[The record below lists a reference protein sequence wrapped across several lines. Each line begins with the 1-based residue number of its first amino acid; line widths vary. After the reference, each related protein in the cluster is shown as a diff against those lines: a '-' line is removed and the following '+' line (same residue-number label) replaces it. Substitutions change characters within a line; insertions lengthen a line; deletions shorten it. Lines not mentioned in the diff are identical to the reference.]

1 MKGAGSNGTIPNDK
15 CPFVMCQNLFSLE
28 FLFIYLLFTVTI
40 KVQDINNHA
49 PEFLQSSYWVSLPND
64 ARIGASVLTMKARD
78 LDEGSNGDIRYKLS
92 SDLFE
97 IDPITGTVTL
107 RKGLGSVTNKKYE
120 FSVRA
125 TDQGSPNLQTA
136 VMAYVSVH
144 ELSYVPP
151 RFPEPVYKALV
162 AENFKSGTPLL
173 TVHAQTSIGLG
184 GYAIVGGDPL
194 TQFSVGARSGVL
206 TLRKQLDYEKVKQHV
221 LVVRATQKGIS
232 NGKPSLSTEVS
243 LL

>member
-1 MKGAGSNGTIPNDK
+1 MSICYVSEP
-15 CPFVMCQNLFSLE
+15 FSLE
-28 FLFIYLLFTVTI
+28 FLFIFLLFTVTI

-64 ARIGASVLTMKARD
+64 ASVGASVLTMKARD
-78 LDEGSNGDIRYKLS
+78 LDEGSNGDVRYKLS

-107 RKGLGSVTNKKYE
+107 RKGLGSVTKKKYE
-120 FSVRA
+120 FSVHA
-125 TDQGSPNLQTA
+125 TDQGSPNRQTA

-144 ELSYVPP
+144 ELLYFSPDP
-151 RFPEPVYKALV
+151 KPVYKVLV
-162 AENFKSGTPLL
+162 AENFKSGTTLL
-173 TVHAQTSIGLG
+173 TVHAPRNRNLG
-184 GYAIVGGDPL
+184 GSIEYSIVGGDPL

-206 TLRKQLDYEKVKQHV
+206 TLRKQLNYEKVKQHV

-232 NGKPSLSTEVS
+232 RGKPSLPTEVS

>member
-1 MKGAGSNGTIPNDK
+1 MSICYVSEP
-15 CPFVMCQNLFSLE
+15 FSLE

-125 TDQGSPNLQTA
+125 TDQGSPNRQTA

-144 ELSYVPP
+144 ELSYSPP
-151 RFPEPVYKALV
+151 RFPKPVYKALV

-173 TVHAQTSIGLG
+173 TVHEQNIYERYIE
-184 GYAIVGGDPL
+184 YAIVGGDPL